1 MSFRGYFDEMVR
13 LRSFKDWPLT
23 CTSGILLA
31 KQGVY
36 CFKSDGQVICAFC
49 LKHTHLRNENTS
61 LFRII
66 PDLNLHHDWCS
77 GTNDKRN
84 IRICNSIQRSFH
96 PQDGDRKYGNARFLG
111 VRLEGIM
118 ALQEIYDH
126 PGDDTRIVL
135 AFQETLAKS
144 GGEWSFEDIID
155 KLE

>member
-1 MSFRGYFDEMVR
+1 MFYHEYFDEITR
-13 LRSFKDWPLT
+13 LQSFKDWPLE

-31 KQGVY
+31 KEGVY
-36 CFKSDGQVICAFC
+36 CSRSDGQGTCAFC
-49 LKHTHLRNENTS
+49 HKLTDLINGNTH

-66 PDLNLHHDWCS
+66 SELNLHYDGCS
-77 GTNDKRN
+77 GPKDTRN
-84 IRICNSIQRSFH
+84 IPIVNKIQGNSH
-96 PQDGDRKYGNARFLG
+96 PQDEDRKYGKARFLG